1 MPMPRNLIGGGLIMG
16 VITVAEQK
24 GGIGKTTLAVG
35 IAQYLSRLSIRASC
49 LYLWITRVVPLN
61 VSLI

>member
-1 MPMPRNLIGGGLIMG
+1 MG

-35 IAQYLSRLSIRASC
+35 IAQYLSEIEHKSVLF
-49 LYLWITRVVPLN
+49 VPLDN
-61 VSLI
+61 QGRTAKRVFDLKDNLRV